1 MKQNARGL
9 RCKKLTILLRTYA
22 VVVEIFLLHFVMSTL
37 TSVTSILNSEV
48 LTDIS
53 LNTWAISG
61 EY

>member
-1 MKQNARGL
+1 V
-9 RCKKLTILLRTYA
+9 